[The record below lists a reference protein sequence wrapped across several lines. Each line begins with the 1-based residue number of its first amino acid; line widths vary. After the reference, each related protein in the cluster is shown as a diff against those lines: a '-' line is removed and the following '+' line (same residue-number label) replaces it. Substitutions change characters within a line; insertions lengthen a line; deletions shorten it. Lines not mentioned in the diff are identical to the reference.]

1 MKNTIIQKWQN
12 APIRFLQGVAVGL
25 GGILPGI
32 SGGTLCAAFGIHQML
47 TECIS
52 QPKEKLLLYL
62 RELVFFVLGGAVGF
76 IGLAKGSAVLYGL
89 FPAEFTCAFAGLL
102 LGTFPALWQSA
113 GAQGRSK
120 KGLIS
125 LLISFFALSL
135 LLILGNSSLQITL
148 QPNGL
153 GFLVCGILWGLGIIL
168 PGLSASTAILFIG
181 LYQPMLEGIG
191 ELNPSVLIPLG
202 TGAFLCV
209 LFMGKAV
216 ALGYQKHYEIL
227 SHGVLGAISATTV
240 MLILSA
246 ERLYIIWLT
255 VGFFLSCPKGIK
267 RKPAKADFQKN
278 YSERCNVSKR
288 PVT

>member
-52 QPKEKLLLYL
+52 QPKKKLLLYL

-102 LGTFPALWQSA
+102 LGTYPALWQSA
-113 GAQGRSK
+113 GAQGRSR
-120 KGLIS
+120 KGVLT
-125 LLISFFALSL
+125 LLTSFFALSL
-135 LLILGNSSLQITL
+135 FFILGNSSLQITL

-153 GFLVCGILWGLGIIL
+153 GFLICGILWGLGIIL

-191 ELNPSVLIPLG
+191 ELNPAVLLPLG

-216 ALGYQKHYEIL
+216 ALGYQKRYEIL

-240 MLILSA
+240 MLIFSA
-246 ERLYIIWLT
+246 ERMCIEWLSI
-255 VGFFLSCPKGIK
+255 GFLLTCPKKIK
-267 RKPAKADFQKN
+267 RKPAKADFQKFI
-278 YSERCNVSKR
+278 RKD
-288 PVT
+288 VTCPEGR

>member
-52 QPKEKLLLYL
+52 QPKEKLLLYF

-102 LGTFPALWQSA
+102 LGTYPALWQSA
-113 GAQGRSK
+113 GAQGRSR
-120 KGLIS
+120 KGVLT
-125 LLISFFALSL
+125 LLTSFFALSL
-135 LLILGNSSLQITL
+135 FFILGNSSLQITL

-153 GFLVCGILWGLGIIL
+153 GFLICGILWGLGIIL

-191 ELNPSVLIPLG
+191 ELNPAVLLPLG

-216 ALGYQKHYEIL
+216 ALGYQKRYEIL

-240 MLILSA
+240 MLIFSA
-246 ERLYIIWLT
+246 ERMCIEWLSI
-255 VGFFLSCPKGIK
+255 GFLLTCPKKIK
-267 RKPAKADFQKN
+267 RKPAKADFQNLFGKM
-278 YSERCNVSKR
+278 
-288 PVT
+288 

>member
-52 QPKEKLLLYL
+52 QPKEKLLLYF
-62 RELVFFVLGGAVGF
+62 RELILFVLGGAVGF

-89 FPAEFTCAFAGLL
+89 FPAEFTCAFAGLI
-102 LGTFPALWQSA
+102 LGKYPALWQSA
-113 GAQGRSK
+113 GAQGRSR
-120 KGLIS
+120 KGVLT
-125 LLISFFALSL
+125 LLTSFFALSL
-135 LLILGNSSLQITL
+135 FFILGNSSLQITL

-153 GFLVCGILWGLGIIL
+153 GFLICGILWGLGIIL

-191 ELNPSVLIPLG
+191 ELNPAVLLPLG

-216 ALGYQKHYEIL
+216 ALGYQKRYEIL

-240 MLILSA
+240 MLIFSA
-246 ERLYIIWLT
+246 ERMCIEWLSI
-255 VGFFLSCPKGIK
+255 GFLLTCPKKIK
-267 RKPAKADFQKN
+267 RKPAKADFQNLFGKM
-278 YSERCNVSKR
+278 
-288 PVT
+288 

>member
-52 QPKEKLLLYL
+52 QPKKKLLLYL
-62 RELVFFVLGGAVGF
+62 RELVVFVLGGAVGF
-76 IGLAKGSAVLYGL
+76 IGLAKGSAVLSGL

-102 LGTFPALWQSA
+102 LGTYPALWQSA

-125 LLISFFALSL
+125 LLTSFFALSL
-135 LLILGNSSLQITL
+135 FFILGNSSLQITL

-153 GFLVCGILWGLGIIL
+153 GFLICGILWGLGIIL

-191 ELNPSVLIPLG
+191 ELNPAVLLPLG

-216 ALGYQKHYEIL
+216 ALGYQKHFEIL

-240 MLILSA
+240 MLIFSA
-246 ERLYIIWLT
+246 ERMCIEWLSI
-255 VGFFLSCPKGIK
+255 GFLLTCPKKIK
-267 RKPAKADFQKN
+267 RKPAKADFQKFI
-278 YSERCNVSKR
+278 RKD
-288 PVT
+288 VTCPEGR

>member
-52 QPKEKLLLYL
+52 QPKEKLLLYF

-102 LGTFPALWQSA
+102 LGTYPALWQSA

-135 LLILGNSSLQITL
+135 FFILGNSSLQITL

-191 ELNPSVLIPLG
+191 KLNPSVLIPLG
-202 TGAFLCV
+202 AGAFLCV

-246 ERLYIIWLT
+246 ERMCIEWLSI
-255 VGFFLSCPKGIK
+255 GFLLTCPKKIK
-267 RKPAKADFQKN
+267 RKPAKADFQKFI
-278 YSERCNVSKR
+278 RKD
-288 PVT
+288 VTCPKGR

>member
-12 APIRFLQGVAVGL
+12 EPIRFLQGVAVGL

-52 QPKEKLLLYL
+52 QPKEKLLLYF
-62 RELVFFVLGGAVGF
+62 RELVFFVLGCAVGF

-102 LGTFPALWQSA
+102 LGTYPVLWQSA

-135 LLILGNSSLQITL
+135 FFILGNSSLQITL

-153 GFLVCGILWGLGIIL
+153 GFLICGILWGLGIIL

-191 ELNPSVLIPLG
+191 KLNPSVLLPLG
-202 TGAFLCV
+202 TGALLCV
-209 LFMGKAV
+209 LFIGKAV

-227 SHGVLGAISATTV
+227 SHGVLGAIFATTV
-240 MLILSA
+240 MLIFSA
-246 ERLYIIWLT
+246 ERMCIEWLSI
-255 VGFFLSCPKGIK
+255 GFLLTCPKKIK
-267 RKPAKADFQKN
+267 RKPAKADFQKFI
-278 YSERCNVSKR
+278 RKD
-288 PVT
+288 VTCPKGR

>member
-12 APIRFLQGVAVGL
+12 APFRVLKGVAVGL

-52 QPKEKLLLYL
+52 QPKKKLLLYL

-102 LGTFPALWQSA
+102 LGTYPALWQSA

-135 LLILGNSSLQITL
+135 FFILGNSSLQITL

-202 TGAFLCV
+202 AGAFLCV

-240 MLILSA
+240 MLIFSA
-246 ERLYIIWLT
+246 ERMCIEWLSI
-255 VGFFLSCPKGIK
+255 GFLLTCPKKIK
-267 RKPAKADFQKN
+267 RKPAKADFQNLFGKM
-278 YSERCNVSKR
+278 
-288 PVT
+288 

>member
-52 QPKEKLLLYL
+52 QPKEKFLLYL

-89 FPAEFTCAFAGLL
+89 FPSEFTCAFAGLL
-102 LGTFPALWQSA
+102 LGTYPALWQSA
-113 GAQGRSK
+113 GAQSRSK

-135 LLILGNSSLQITL
+135 FLILGNSSLQITL

-168 PGLSASTAILFIG
+168 PGLSSSTAILFIG

-202 TGAFLCV
+202 AGAFLCV

-246 ERLYIIWLT
+246 ERLYIIWLA

-267 RKPAKADFQKN
+267 RKPANADFQKFI
-278 YSERCNVSKR
+278 RKD
-288 PVT
+288 VTYPKDR